1 MVRNFGATV
10 FASLLLA
17 FMGSAFAQSPSGTAA
32 EAKALLE
39 KAVAAIK
46 ADEKKAIEDFNNPTG
61 GFRDRDLYVFCA
73 GAPTYNFTAHPKA
86 ELRGT
91 PLAALVDKK
100 GKKLGEELIKVAAD
114 GKIGEVDYMFPRP
127 GGTDPVEK
135 VTFVTKAGNQIC
147 GVGYYK

>member
-1 MVRNFGATV
+1 MVRNFGAAV
-10 FASLLLA
+10 FATLLLA
-17 FMGSAFAQSPSGTAA
+17 FMGSAFAQSPSGSAA

-73 GAPTYNFTAHPKA
+73 GAPAYNFTAHPKA

-100 GKKLGEELIKVAAD
+100 GKKLGEELIKVAAE